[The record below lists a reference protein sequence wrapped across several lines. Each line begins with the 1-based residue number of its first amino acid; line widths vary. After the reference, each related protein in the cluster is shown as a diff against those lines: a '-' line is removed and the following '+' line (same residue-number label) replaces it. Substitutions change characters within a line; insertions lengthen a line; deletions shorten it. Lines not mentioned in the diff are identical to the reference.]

1 MSLLEITSKNFLHRS
16 DSFSSLNNILEKVNF
31 SQLKKKN
38 AIKEEKQGPIC
49 TSLHFFFSPRLG
61 RRENWKQE
69 TSKEDS
75 TAVVRNSPGPAG
87 AQGGSTGLPSFVCR
101 PDGLHVLSGA
111 TLPPLS
117 PSQLWSGIYSSRC
130 CLPCCLQREAYG
142 SICFRDFTAIT
153 WGKGQGQRTANMKNL

>member
-31 SQLKKKN
+31 SQLKKKMPLKRKSKVRFVLPS
-38 AIKEEKQGPIC
+38 I
-49 TSLHFFFSPRLG
+49 FFSPRLG